1 MSQNN
6 PRLGIFLMIL
16 TTFVFAMQDG
26 ISRHLAENYNV
37 LLVVMIRYWFFVV
50 FVLAYASMQ
59 KGGIRRVARSG
70 MPILQFLRGVLLAA
84 EICVTVLAYVYLG
97 LIETHAIFAIFPLIV
112 VALAGPMLG
121 ESVGWRRWAA
131 VGVGCI
137 GMLIILKPDNASF
150 SAGSLIALSG
160 AFMFA
165 VYQLLTRYVAR
176 VDHAMTSFFWTGVG
190 GSVVMTLIGPFYW
203 EPIAPADQL
212 WMALLC
218 VTGATGHFLLI
229 KTLEVAEAAVVQ
241 PFTYFQIVFVSAIG
255 LTVFGEKVGLNVVVG
270 ALIIIAAGL
279 FVTWRERVRAAQRRS
294 SRV

>member
-37 LLVVMIRYWFFVV
+37 MMVVMIRYWFFVV
-50 FVLAYASMQ
+50 FILAYASMQ

-150 SAGSLIALSG
+150 SVGSLIALSG

-176 VDHAMTSFFWTGVG
+176 VDHAVTSFFWTGIG
-190 GSVVMTLIGPFYW
+190 GCVVMTLIGPFYW
-203 EPIAPADQL
+203 EPMAPEDQL

-270 ALIIIAAGL
+270 AMIIIAAGL